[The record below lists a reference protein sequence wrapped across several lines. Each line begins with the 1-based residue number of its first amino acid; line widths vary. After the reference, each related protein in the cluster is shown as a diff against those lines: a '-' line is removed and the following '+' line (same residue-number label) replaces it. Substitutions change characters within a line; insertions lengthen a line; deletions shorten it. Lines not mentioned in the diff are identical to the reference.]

1 MFSHR
6 HRRASDVSLLE
17 GISADR
23 CTPDLASNRN
33 HGNRVHHR
41 RRETGDQVSRTGAR
55 GRDRYAHFA
64 RSARETVRC
73 MGRALL
79 MPDQDVAQL
88 RIATQHAVER
98 EDRTAREAEHQVNT
112 LVEKCFAD
120 DLAAS
125 QFLGHLK
132 CFVSSVI

>member
-1 MFSHR
+1 
-6 HRRASDVSLLE
+6 
-17 GISADR
+17 
-23 CTPDLASNRN
+23 
-33 HGNRVHHR
+33 
-41 RRETGDQVSRTGAR
+41 
-55 GRDRYAHFA
+55 
-64 RSARETVRC
+64 

-98 EDRTAREAEHQVNT
+98 KDRTAREAEHQVNT